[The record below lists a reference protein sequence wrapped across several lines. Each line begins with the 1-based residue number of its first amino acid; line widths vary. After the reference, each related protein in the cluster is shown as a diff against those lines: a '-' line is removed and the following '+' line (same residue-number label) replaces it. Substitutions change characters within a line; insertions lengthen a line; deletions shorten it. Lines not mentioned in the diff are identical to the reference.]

1 VLNAVLAP
9 ILIAGWGTHF
19 PLGVAGAGLA
29 STVSIA
35 CGVVFLWVY
44 FARLE
49 HYVALHPAQ
58 WRPRAKTLL
67 RLLAIGLPAG
77 GEFFMLFVILVFI
90 YWVIRGF
97 GPGAQAGTGVAFR
110 VMQAIFVP
118 VLAIAFAASPV
129 AGQNFGAGNTAR
141 VKETFRA
148 SVALSSVVMLAA
160 TLLCQWR
167 PQVLIRFFTDDP
179 NAVAVGVGYL
189 TIISW
194 NFVANGVTFT
204 CSNLFQALGNT
215 LPSLLSS
222 LSRLLTFVLPA
233 LWLSTRPHFG
243 LRELWYLSVASTTLQ
258 SLTSVVLLLLE
269 FRRKLGPMAIA
280 RISSANS
287 GPAR

>member
-1 VLNAVLAP
+1 MASALRGTGIVKPTMIVQMLTVVLNAVLAP

-19 PLGVAGAGLA
+19 PLGVAGAGFA

-35 CGVVFLWVY
+35 CGVIFLWIY

-58 WRPRAKTLL
+58 WRPRARTLM

-77 GEFFMLFVILVFI
+77 GEFFMMFVILVFV
-90 YWVIRGF
+90 YWIIRSF

-129 AGQNFGAGNTAR
+129 AGQNFGAGNAAR

-167 PQVLIRFFTDDP
+167 PEVLVSFFAT
-179 NAVAVGVGYL
+179 
-189 TIISW
+189 
-194 NFVANGVTFT
+194 
-204 CSNLFQALGNT
+204 
-215 LPSLLSS
+215 
-222 LSRLLTFVLPA
+222 LSR
-233 LWLSTRPHFG
+233 W
-243 LRELWYLSVASTTLQ
+243 AS
-258 SLTSVVLLLLE
+258 
-269 FRRKLGPMAIA
+269 GI
-280 RISSANS
+280 
-287 GPAR
+287 